1 MTAAEAHQ
9 QDLEHQQWLAE
20 FDHIKSDMQK
30 NHGKFIG
37 IARSIRDTKSDSVIE
52 VALQY
57 LSETLEEYEE
67 LNRRFNE
74 HARSA

>member
-9 QDLEHQQWLAE
+9 QELEHQQWKLE
-20 FDHIKSDMQK
+20 LDQIKLDMQK
-30 NHGKFIG
+30 NHGKFVG
-37 IARSIRDTKSDSVIE
+37 IARSIRDNSSDSTVE

-57 LSETLEEYEE
+57 LSEALEEYEE

-74 HARSA
+74 HVRAA

>member
-9 QDLEHQQWLAE
+9 QDLEHQQWLLE
-20 FDHIKSDMQK
+20 FDAIKSAMQR

-37 IARSIRDTKSDSVIE
+37 IARSIRDSSSDTMVD

-57 LSETLEEYEE
+57 LSEALEDYEE

>member
-20 FDHIKSDMQK
+20 MNEIKADMQK
-30 NHGKFIG
+30 NHGKFAG
-37 IARSIRDTKSDSVIE
+37 IARSIRDSNSDSVVE
-52 VALQY
+52 VALKY
-57 LSETLEEYEE
+57 ISEALEEYEE

-74 HARSA
+74 HVRSA